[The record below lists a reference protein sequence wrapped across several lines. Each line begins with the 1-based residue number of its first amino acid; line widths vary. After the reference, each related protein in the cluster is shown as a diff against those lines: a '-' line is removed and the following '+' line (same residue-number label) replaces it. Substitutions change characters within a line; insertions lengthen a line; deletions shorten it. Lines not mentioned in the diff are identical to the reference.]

1 MSNGGM
7 MAHRLAA
14 EAGDVIAVAAPVAGG
29 MVLPLVES
37 PRAVPLF
44 RARCTAGVLAGH
56 FR

>member
-29 MVLPLVES
+29 MVLPLVKS
-37 PRAVPLF
+37 PGAVPLF